1 MNRYATIALTVASLF
16 LMVMAVLVNSAALF
30 IMTVAVIATLG
41 GSRLQAWLA
50 VRGLRIERSLPP
62 AVSLGDLTTAE
73 FVVWSE
79 RRLKRPLVVIEDD
92 FPPRFRVSDMT
103 PTLPVAPAFDQ
114 PIRTK
119 YTFRPMRRGRY
130 RWHRATVF
138 GTDALGLVRLEKS
151 YEANPVE
158 LTVYPVAL
166 PLPIE
171 LRAAAGWG
179 TSELDTGSVR
189 GAGLEPRGI
198 REYVHGDPLRH
209 VHWRSSAR
217 LGRLMV
223 KEFDTG
229 SGVSLAFFL
238 QRTQGTEFG
247 IDQLSTFE
255 AMCGHALYLAE
266 DALDRGANLWFPAWE
281 PRENQL
287 AHPEARKRT
296 VREVLTDA
304 SAESSSRVVNDL
316 EAAGLRSGQTAV
328 VFLAVEDPGLTD
340 WIHQHADVRTIV
352 LIYDVDHYQGASL
365 RPRSVL
371 RAADPDSIARLERA
385 GAQVHIT
392 PKVDPILL

>member
-1 MNRYATIALTVASLF
+1 M
-16 LMVMAVLVNSAALF
+16 
-30 IMTVAVIATLG
+30 
-41 GSRLQAWLA
+41 
-50 VRGLRIERSLPP
+50 
-62 AVSLGDLTTAE
+62 
-73 FVVWSE
+73 
-79 RRLKRPLVVIEDD
+79 IEDE
-92 FPPRFRVSDMT
+92 FPPRFRVADMT
-103 PTLPVAPAFDQ
+103 PTLPVAPSFDQ

-130 RWHRATVF
+130 RWRRATVS

-151 YEANPVE
+151 YETNPVE

-198 REYVHGDPLRH
+198 REYAQGDPLRH

-247 IDQLSTFE
+247 IERLSTFE

-281 PRENQL
+281 PRESQL

-304 SAESSSRVVNDL
+304 SAESAVRIVQDL
-316 EAAGLRSGQTAV
+316 EAAGLRSGQTSV
-328 VFLAVEDPGLTD
+328 VFLAVQDPGLPE
-340 WIHQHADVRTIV
+340 WVHQHGDVRTIV
-352 LIYDVDHYQGASL
+352 LVYDIDHYQGASL
-365 RPRSVL
+365 RPRNVL
-371 RAADPDSIARLERA
+371 RAADPHYIAQLERA
-385 GAQVHIT
+385 GAQVHLT
-392 PKVDPILL
+392 PKVDPFLL